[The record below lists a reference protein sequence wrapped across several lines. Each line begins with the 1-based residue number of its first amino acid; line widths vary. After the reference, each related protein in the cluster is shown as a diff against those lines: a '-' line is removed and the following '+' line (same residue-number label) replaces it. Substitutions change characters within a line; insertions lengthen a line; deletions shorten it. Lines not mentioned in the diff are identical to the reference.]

1 MRFSA
6 ILLLV
11 LLVLTPPG
19 LVLAQTATLNGLNLA
34 EPLAQTGCNTSGTV
48 FTTLNLQKW
57 HAYTFFWV
65 GTQMAPAD
73 LSLRFCD
80 NNGDVLADQG
90 DDAIILRGSLALNHE
105 VDGFLALED
114 LSGVTVRLNSA
125 ETLQP
130 GDYVLRHWTFESSV
144 GERDYPFPS
153 GYTLVTACGNET
165 NDRNGVAVNLQRNRA
180 YEFVGNEFV
189 SQLAICEQLGQSY
202 IVPPTHPN
210 ALRQSDETVH
220 VFHVRTSADQN
231 AANAT
236 NAIFTLTTYAP
247 GDVHYPGMEEDT
259 TPPPETPTESV
270 VDDEH
275 FATLGSMAQLHYVV
289 LPDGIH
295 AVDVYAVSDEG
306 RGDQIL
312 RVDQVQVDG
321 VSSGLVLA
329 TGDDRLVVSVSSADI
344 VTFAMGPD
352 DEGRVYYLEMDEG
365 LAGPVSAS
373 SSRQGG
379 PPGEDW
385 S

>member
-1 MRFSA
+1 
-6 ILLLV
+6 LLFFFF
-11 LLVLTPPG
+11 
-19 LVLAQTATLNGLNLA
+19 QA
-34 EPLAQTGCNTSGTV
+34 E
-48 FTTLNLQKW
+48 
-57 HAYTFFWV
+57 
-65 GTQMAPAD
+65 
-73 LSLRFCD
+73 
-80 NNGDVLADQG
+80 
-90 DDAIILRGSLALNHE
+90 
-105 VDGFLALED
+105 DGIRD
-114 LSGVTVRLNSA
+114 IGVT
-125 ETLQP
+125 
-130 GDYVLRHWTFESSV
+130 
-144 GERDYPFPS
+144 
-153 GYTLVTACGNET
+153 
-165 NDRNGVAVNLQRNRA
+165 GVQT
-180 YEFVGNEFV
+180 
-189 SQLAICEQLGQSY
+189 C
-202 IVPPTHPN
+202 
-210 ALRQSDETVH
+210 ALPIS
-220 VFHVRTSADQN
+220 
-231 AANAT
+231 
-236 NAIFTLTTYAP
+236 P

-259 TPPPETPTESV
+259 TPPPEAPTESV

-321 VSSGLVLA
+321 VSSGLVIA

-352 DEGRVYYLEMDEG
+352 DDGRVYYLEMDEG